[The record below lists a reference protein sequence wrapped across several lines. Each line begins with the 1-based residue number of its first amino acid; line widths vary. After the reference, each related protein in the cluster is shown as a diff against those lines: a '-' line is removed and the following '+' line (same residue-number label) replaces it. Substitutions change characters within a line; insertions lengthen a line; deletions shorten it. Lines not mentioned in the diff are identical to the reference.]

1 VYGFLKNTL
10 MCSTMTSV
18 VLTSLIFLSLHWYYD
33 ILSLFILF
41 FISVILTYARVL
53 SYGILLPF
61 ILHSLM
67 NGFVLFLRFQ

>member
-1 VYGFLKNTL
+1 
-10 MCSTMTSV
+10 M
-18 VLTSLIFLSLHWYYD
+18 FLSLHWYYD